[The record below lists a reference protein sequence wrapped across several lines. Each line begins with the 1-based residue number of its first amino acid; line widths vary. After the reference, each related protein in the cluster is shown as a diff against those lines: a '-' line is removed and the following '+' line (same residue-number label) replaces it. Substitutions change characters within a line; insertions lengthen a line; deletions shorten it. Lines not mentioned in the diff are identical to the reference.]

1 MKTAYKMIALAVAAM
16 SLTVNSTVQAADYNM
31 QDPEIVQPAPA
42 TTTVP
47 AVKGPERSKAPVGAV
62 PLDQRIKEPRKP
74 GTMAPEGWAL
84 LGAIVVAAIVGGL
97 VMKDP
102 NKEK

>member
-31 QDPEIVQPAPA
+31 QDPEVVQVTPA
-42 TTTVP
+42 TPPVP
-47 AVKGPERSKAPVGAV
+47 LVRGSERSKAPEGST
-62 PLDQRIKEPRKP
+62 PLDQRIQKPRKP

-84 LGAIVVAAIVGGL
+84 LGAIVVAALVGGL
-97 VMKDP
+97 IMKNP
-102 NKEK
+102 NTEK